1 MKLERIDHIKP
12 AWLIARREI
21 SDQFRDWRIVI
32 PIVGLTVFF
41 PFLMNFTAERILQF
55 VEEYGAT
62 IIGERLVPFLLMI
75 VGFFPISMSLIIAL
89 ESFVGEKERLSI
101 EPLLNTPLQDWQ
113 LYTGKLFS
121 SLVVPLLSSYLGM
134 GVYVLGLLVKGITIP
149 EIELLILIFVLTTVQ
164 AVMMVSGAVV
174 VSSHAT
180 SVRAANLLA
189 SMIIIPSA
197 LLIQGES
204 VVMFW
209 GDYWALWIVVF
220 GLGVLSLLLLRVGL
234 AHFKREELLGREI
247 DALNIK
253 WGWKIFRDRFW
264 GCSHG
269 VISWYRGEVFPT
281 LKELRIP
288 IVLVTVLGIAGI
300 FVGSSQVQKFYV
312 DLGDLSI
319 IEINNKVKIINEIL
333 PLFDLR
339 PVLMILWQNSRVLL
353 LSMILGVFSLGI
365 FGMLPFIISMAVIG
379 YLFTLM
385 QLNHFPMLV
394 YVLLV
399 IPHGIIEIPAAIISI
414 AAVLKIGAV
423 MSTPSSNKT
432 IAEVLIESL
441 ADWVKITLA
450 ISLPLI
456 VIAAFI
462 EAWITPRVALLLLS

>member
-1 MKLERIDHIKP
+1 
-12 AWLIARREI
+12 
-21 SDQFRDWRIVI
+21 
-32 PIVGLTVFF
+32 
-41 PFLMNFTAERILQF
+41 
-55 VEEYGAT
+55 
-62 IIGERLVPFLLMI
+62 
-75 VGFFPISMSLIIAL
+75 
-89 ESFVGEKERLSI
+89 
-101 EPLLNTPLQDWQ
+101 
-113 LYTGKLFS
+113 
-121 SLVVPLLSSYLGM
+121 
-134 GVYVLGLLVKGITIP
+134 
-149 EIELLILIFVLTTVQ
+149 
-164 AVMMVSGAVV
+164 MVSGAVV

-209 GDYWALWIVVF
+209 GDYWALWVVVF

-253 WGWKIFRDRFW
+253 WGWRIFKDRFW
-264 GCSHG
+264 GGSKG
-269 VISWYRGEVFPT
+269 VISWYKGEVLAT

-288 IVLVTVLGIAGI
+288 ILLVTVVGIAGI
-300 FVGSSQVQKFYV
+300 FVGSSQVQTFFV
-312 DLGDLSI
+312 DLGDLSM
-319 IEINNKVKIINEIL
+319 IEINDKVNFIQEIL
-333 PLFDLR
+333 PLFDIR
-339 PVLMILWQNSRVLL
+339 PVLLIFWQNSRVLL

-365 FGMLPFIISMAVIG
+365 LGMLPFITSMAVIG
-379 YLFTLM
+379 YLFSLM

-394 YVLLV
+394 YVSLV

-441 ADWVKITLA
+441 ADWAKVTLA
-450 ISLPLI
+450 ISMPLF

-462 EAWITPRVALLLLS
+462 EAWLTPRLALLLLT